1 MVFRFNTPEDT
12 AWFEQTI
19 DKTIEEYVEA
29 DLSEVLNTEPYFV
42 DFLRDEPEPTG
53 EEPED
58 VELLAPKVYEEVFH
72 FTNQILGTKVFL

>member
-12 AWFEQTI
+12 VWFEENI

-29 DLSEVLNTEPYFV
+29 DLSEVLQSESYFV
-42 DFLRDEPEPTG
+42 DFLRDEPEASG

-58 VELLAPKVYEEVFH
+58 VELEAPKVYEEVFH
-72 FTNQILGTKVFL
+72 FTHQILGTKVFI